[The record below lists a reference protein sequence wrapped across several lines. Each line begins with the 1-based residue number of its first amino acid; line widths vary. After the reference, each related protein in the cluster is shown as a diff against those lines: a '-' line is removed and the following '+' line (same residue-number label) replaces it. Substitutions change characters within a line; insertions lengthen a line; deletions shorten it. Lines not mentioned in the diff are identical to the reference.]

1 MPVLQGVIPD
11 SILVGDK
18 VATDGGSDT
27 SKRSGETGIDKYL
40 LVHERHKRHLGSR
53 GNAKEVP

>member
-1 MPVLQGVIPD
+1 MPD

-18 VATDGGSDT
+18 VAADGGSDT